1 MTTVFVDADACPVK
15 PEILKIAE
23 RRGLEVVFV
32 ANTGL
37 RPSREAN
44 VRMVTVSGA
53 FDAADDWI
61 VENAAA
67 GDIAITGD
75 IPLAA
80 RLVAKGVITLS
91 HKGQIHTEATIG
103 MTSAM
108 RNLSQDLREAGT
120 ITGFNAP
127 FSQRD
132 RSAFLQGLELAV
144 RRAARPRTAGTGP
157 RERTAE

>member
-1 MTTVFVDADACPVK
+1 LTTVYVDADACPVK
-15 PEILKIAE
+15 AEILKVAE

-37 RPSREAN
+37 RPSREPN

-61 VENAAA
+61 VEHAQPR
-67 GDIAITGD
+67 DIGITAD

-80 RLVAKGVITLS
+80 RLVAKGVVTLS

-108 RNLSQDLREAGT
+108 RNLSQDLREAGA
-120 ITGFNAP
+120 ITSYNAP
-127 FSQRD
+127 FGPKD
-132 RSAFLQGLELAV
+132 RSAFLQGLELAI
-144 RRAARPRTAGTGP
+144 RRAGQEGAR
-157 RERTAE
+157 